1 METYPSCVQVCK
13 GKSSLERLLL
23 GGTSHTCNP
32 RIWRTGIGSMW
43 VFEFKVSPGW
53 GHLKTRVRKNEK
65 GERRREKKSHTQ
77 PGLQSDILA
86 HMRWGN
92 DWLCL
97 PCEEFEGAM
106 LTQSYL
112 GNNFS
117 HSAMQTLGGHLNYV
131 QGMLLLLEM
140 LAHFDIV
147 HMSLICS
154 WQPHSG
160 KLDVLQQMNG

>member
-53 GHLKTRVRKNEK
+53 GHLKTKVRKNEK
-65 GERRREKKSHTQ
+65 VERRREKKKSHTQ

-86 HMRWGN
+86 HNEMGEWLTLLALWRVWGCHAYTELLRKQFLTFGHA
-92 DWLCL
+92 DTWRTSELCPGNADAAWNVSTL
-97 PCEEFEGAM
+97 WHRPYESDLF
-106 LTQSYL
+106 LT
-112 GNNFS
+112 
-117 HSAMQTLGGHLNYV
+117 AT
-131 QGMLLLLEM
+131 
-140 LAHFDIV
+140 
-147 HMSLICS
+147 
-154 WQPHSG
+154 
-160 KLDVLQQMNG
+160 